1 MDYIVRIIKSL
12 QNSIVL
18 IDCVSETVKN
28 EIKRQGGGFLS
39 MLYGALGALM
49 LGNVLTGKGVVR
61 ARKGV
66 VRAEMGYNNMYRMN
80 KNL

>member
-1 MDYIVRIIKSL
+1 M
-12 QNSIVL
+12 L
-18 IDCVSETVKN
+18 I
-28 EIKRQGGGFLS
+28 
-39 MLYGALGALM
+39 GALGALM

-66 VRAEMGYNNMYRMN
+66 VRAEMGYNNMYHMN

>member
-1 MDYIVRIIKSL
+1 MDYIIRIIKSL

-18 IDCVSETVKN
+18 IDCVSETVQN

-39 MLYGALGALM
+39 MLIGALGALM
-49 LGNVLTGKGVVR
+49 LGNVLTEKGVVR

-66 VRAEMGYNNMYRMN
+66 VRAEMGYNNMYHMN